1 MFNRRVVF
9 CRTFPMEVSREKFLV
24 QLLYCNAS
32 VNVDLSAESGPDS
45 ESRRE
50 LVSNVIYIT

>member
-1 MFNRRVVF
+1 MEDTTEEKKALGMRR
-9 CRTFPMEVSREKFLV
+9 CKSAMLAREIPPT
-24 QLLYCNAS
+24 